1 MASWRD
7 TFLSLP
13 IDARRRYAEL
23 HCKRGMKAKVGKLPP
38 FNPIQTPKH
47 SKQEM
52 LDFAKRHQVLS
63 QDDMYTAIHD
73 FSNENPPSMDQILYL
88 FGSWNNFREE
98 IENDPNCWQWSNR
111 IGDSQ
116 LAQYCAM
123 LKLRNV
129 AHYMQLRKTPAG
141 EVLPTPWQIE
151 KRFGSW
157 VCFLN
162 LVLSYNIDKHM
173 DAYFREAVKIGRPL
187 TVQECDK
194 LGIEIRYL
202 YECMT
207 EELFHLTMREKERLF
222 REQNP
227 DSFLN
232 EFDENGVSVYI
243 FEKKRKRRMVRRVKH
258 EGSSPDKRGA

>member
-1 MASWRD
+1 
-7 TFLSLP
+7 
-13 IDARRRYAEL
+13 
-23 HCKRGMKAKVGKLPP
+23 
-38 FNPIQTPKH
+38 
-47 SKQEM
+47 
-52 LDFAKRHQVLS
+52 
-63 QDDMYTAIHD
+63 
-73 FSNENPPSMDQILYL
+73 
-88 FGSWNNFREE
+88 
-98 IENDPNCWQWSNR
+98 
-111 IGDSQ
+111 
-116 LAQYCAM
+116 
-123 LKLRNV
+123 
-129 AHYMQLRKTPAG
+129 MQLRKTPAG

-227 DSFLN
+227 DSFLD